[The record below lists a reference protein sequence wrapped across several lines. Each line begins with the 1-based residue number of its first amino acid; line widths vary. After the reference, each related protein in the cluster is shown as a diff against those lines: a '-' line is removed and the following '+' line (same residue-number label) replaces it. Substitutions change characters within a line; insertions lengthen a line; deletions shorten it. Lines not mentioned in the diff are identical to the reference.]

1 MYFLSENFA
10 QAENEVQS
18 FEIRGTLVEIRKR
31 ICVALST
38 GIKDTREDCICSSS
52 FTVCI
57 NVLGIVILLRK
68 FC

>member
-38 GIKDTREDCICSSS
+38 GIKDTRAGLYLQLFFYCVHKCAGNSYFAS
-52 FTVCI
+52 
-57 NVLGIVILLRK
+57 
-68 FC
+68 

>member
-38 GIKDTREDCICSSS
+38 GIKDTRAGLYCVHKCAGNSYFAS
-52 FTVCI
+52 
-57 NVLGIVILLRK
+57 
-68 FC
+68 